1 MRFTKRQNRKNKTVE
16 LFEAGF
22 FYLSFQKI
30 NLTKI
35 IMVTQLIFATN
46 NANKVSEI
54 KTVLG
59 NLFDVISLKDAGIN
73 IDIPEPYE
81 TLEENASTKSK
92 TIFELTGKNCFSE
105 DTGLLVDA
113 LNGEPGVKSARYA
126 GDAASNK
133 ENIEKLLLN
142 LSNCENRKAHFRT
155 IISLLLDGKETQF
168 EGICEGQILKVPIGN
183 KGFGYDSVFIPDG
196 SNKSFAEMET
206 EEKNKYSHRKK
217 AVAKLVGFLVNK

>member
-1 MRFTKRQNRKNKTVE
+1 ME
-16 LFEAGF
+16 LFETGF
-22 FYLSFQKI
+22 FYLRIQKF

-35 IMVTQLIFATN
+35 VMVTQLIFATN

-73 IDIPEPYE
+73 IDIPEPYD
-81 TLEENASTKSK
+81 TLEENAGTKSK

-126 GDAASNK
+126 GDNANNK

-142 LSNCENRKAHFRT
+142 LGDNENRKAHFRT
-155 IISLLLDGKETQF
+155 IISLIINGKETQF
-168 EGICEGQILKVPIGN
+168 EGICEGQILTTPIGE
-183 KGFGYDSVFIPDG
+183 KGFGYDAIFIPDG
-196 SNKSFAEMET
+196 STKSFAEMET

-217 AVAKLVGFLVNK
+217 AVAKLVAFLMNK